1 MHNTEKKTENKHV
14 SFRIKHVVLLKWN
27 GRNRGGRGQ
36 GRGIHLLLQIHQKH
50 ISIQTEWNG
59 MLYTVGDEEGC
70 WQCWTEGGHLLPI
83 GTRVNP
89 PKVSNRWLAWWN
101 QAFKNTALTAE
112 PGGERQGR
120 KTAEAV
126 GARAQFQPSKLG
138 NIKRR
143 ISRMVVR
150 IKHDAWHTANS
161 KETSPPPSSHWG
173 CYSGSGYKVQME

>member
-1 MHNTEKKTENKHV
+1 MKWEESRWWRTRMWNSPPANTSKTH
-14 SFRIKHVVLLKWN
+14 
-27 GRNRGGRGQ
+27 
-36 GRGIHLLLQIHQKH
+36 
-50 ISIQTEWNG
+50 
-59 MLYTVGDEEGC
+59 LYTNWGKWDALHCRRWGRRLAEC
-70 WQCWTEGGHLLPI
+70 RTEGGHLLPI

-101 QAFKNTALTAE
+101 QAFKNTDLTAE

-126 GARAQFQPSKLG
+126 GARAQFQLSKLG

-150 IKHDAWHTANS
+150 LKHDAWHTANR

-173 CYSGSGYKVQME
+173 WYSGGGYKVQME